1 MSINIDVQGNTT
13 PLERDVQA
21 AVKRINRSGGV
32 KIRVDEKGVTQPLG
46 NMKRSADEFTKSL
59 EASNARVLAFGA
71 SVGIINAVADAF
83 KGLVTSTMKV
93 EKNLTD
99 INVVMGLTNKQ
110 LDKFG
115 GGLFKVAKE
124 TGAGFDAASEA
135 ATEFARQGL
144 SVNETLKRTKDALIL
159 TRLTGMKAAESVKSL
174 TAAMNTFKGEI
185 SDSTKLVSKFAAV
198 DVKFAVSAEDF
209 AQAIAR
215 SGQAARDAGVDLNE
229 LIGLVTAAQ
238 ERTARGGAV
247 IGNSFKTI
255 FTRVQRSSTLNELE
269 NIGIAVRDIS
279 GNTLPALR
287 ILESLAK
294 KYDHLNDAQRA
305 YISQNVAGVFQVNI
319 LKAALSDLG
328 KANSVTAQATKIAAD
343 ATDESSRKNEQ
354 LRDTMSALAGE
365 TGVAVQ
371 QLAKTIGDIALA
383 PGINK
388 ILDGIKGLAEGAT
401 NLLGNGEDQGNT
413 FAKGVLKGIGNIIT
427 GPGLVIIGALFT
439 KLFVNAAKYAT
450 SSLGSLLNMNKAAAG
465 RKNIEASLMQVLTQN
480 AALQQEM
487 LRTDI
492 SREQKERTILNLIKQ
507 QTTEAARLSSITKTM
522 TPTLMRQGVGPDLS
536 YRRRGAYGFIPNY
549 AKDDQ
554 EKKMARSA
562 GYTPG
567 HIKTMNIPGA
577 GGMIYNSSETVKNFP
592 GLSQPAIMPPASSK
606 AGENYKKIFA
616 DAHGFDPYAAQ
627 GYIPNFS
634 LVGALQRFAAGD
646 RKLTGLSQKQG
657 AHGKSLEGALINEW
671 TSSGRSQANLNK
683 GNIDAYIAAN
693 ASKFDNKTDLASYK
707 AYVQKGARI
716 GKAKEKI
723 KSINSGGSS
732 FVVLTAD
739 EKADIP
745 NQHMFANRLGA
756 IGGTK
761 GNELSKINKLP
772 AAYKIATPLYGMSQG
787 EEKSMKAKK
796 SRSIQAELGDY
807 MTDEAI
813 NLATDIMGQP
823 IKPINKSHIES
834 SLNQGAIGAAAG
846 GIFES
851 GIASIMDKVE
861 SDGLFQNYI
870 ARTDT
875 SAIDLPASQQLYD
888 LFGVK
893 NKGQA
898 GAEAKISM
906 SDPNIKS
913 SAKKFLDI
921 LGPKNKDAFAYAD
934 SNYKESEKF
943 RKMRKPGIAAA
954 GYIPNYD
961 DPLTASIKREK
972 SAGVPVSKIRV
983 GAHNALVNKGNPM
996 GIGVTNTDDEPGGL
1010 KDLFGA
1016 RGFVPNY
1023 AFGDTKLGKAM
1034 GSATGIQE
1042 ANEAAEAA
1050 AEAYR
1055 KTEAEL
1061 ERGKKLKEKLHTK
1074 EKLAQKQIDKQ
1085 KDILSRSIPGSQRYI
1100 KATADLA
1107 RAKTQQKNA
1116 TLRAEKVEKANTT
1129 ATQRNTAAKQKL
1141 TQAQTTAR
1149 RREGM
1154 NANRGM
1160 MGMGAMMA
1168 GGMLAGQIQAADPDG
1183 TSTAR
1188 QGIAGAINSASTGAM
1203 MGMMFGPLGG
1213 AIGGL
1218 AGGIY
1223 GLVSGISSAKKATK
1237 EKEDADKAA
1246 AEAARKNAQAFNE
1259 NSFAQMLGRAAA
1271 SNTTLA
1277 GMGASTGGAASVLG
1291 LDGVASEF
1299 DAEKAIFE
1307 NMTVGESMKSLSAV
1321 RAGKGNEDFRARIA
1335 EQYGFDKDEMA
1346 VGEKLKS
1353 MAKSGGANAAD
1364 GFAELKHKYFD
1375 NEDLL
1380 KKINQAEKASKF
1392 RISSSSGGN
1401 LEKSSLNSR
1410 VTEASVRDYGGR
1422 SESFRSKNVRELKQS
1437 RSDYNAIVDQLTSGT
1452 GGNFT
1457 QVAREQQNQII
1468 SNLYSAD
1475 KTEAARVQEMEIQDK
1490 KGKAR
1495 KVQMTGQQ
1503 IASLQKDGIDSEV
1516 AGMFK
1521 MDKEGV
1527 EAFRTQ
1533 NVNAIQAQTQLI
1545 EKQNEAF
1552 IKTLNFQSIEIKIR
1566 NDLNQSLQSQA
1577 HSARELST
1585 KNKALSAI
1593 MGQNLSAAGRAKM
1606 ETAEER
1612 KKISN
1617 TRAKTDAT
1625 AQTDYRSGLFKAIS
1639 GDTVAST
1646 QFRTVFG
1653 ANQAEDGTISF
1664 DKENE
1669 NLKQL
1674 FEGVDAEGA
1683 FKKFMD
1689 DADKGGVEAALSG
1702 IDVDVLKDIVEIE
1715 DGILQNNSAL
1725 KLTLEGLIEKKENS
1739 LTLSKQEFDF
1749 SNDQLD
1755 VMSDIKDS
1763 LAEQE
1768 DQRKKL
1774 SDRLAFDTKQMNMQN
1789 ASAQKAIELAKLR
1802 RQAEEGP
1809 GYQTKS
1815 TVAANQISDIFSSSN
1830 QQTKELRDKEGFAE
1844 RGFGIEQDKRAGK
1857 LSLIDNQLEAASGD
1871 AEEEARLGLQKSIL
1885 EDTMKLKQDERDAE
1899 SQHNQETIRQIEEM
1913 AAKRAEII
1921 RQEQEARGSF
1931 SAGMNESLRKMS
1943 DESSDFYNNLGQMVP
1958 NAFANNLS
1966 NAMTNAI
1973 KQGGSLKDS
1982 LKDAALSFLQTMNQA
1997 FAQQFA
2003 RNATLAMFGDGEKK
2017 FRGGLV
2023 RRNKGGLVP
2032 GMLTN
2037 GEYRMNPGAVS
2048 KYGVGMM
2055 DAVNAGTLPKR
2066 NSGGMSGAVGTR
2078 ISKRGE
2084 GMMGSVNP
2092 EHFAKRNS
2100 GGDSGSGGGMMG
2112 SLLGFGLTAGLQSL
2126 FKKKEEPEHVVRQK
2140 DRFETDGAFKKHN
2153 MSAHYMQNNS
2163 RAQAYTDELRQQKE
2177 EETRKFIEKAEK
2189 RAQRGRAITQF
2200 VGNLA
2205 MAKLGNHLESSGAFA
2220 KADIALGQG
2229 TEISTADGLKGIM
2242 APGGKIKLSEDMPF
2256 GPAGI
2261 GKAGD
2266 VMDVKKLKKFGY
2278 KFGKGNVDRVAGG
2291 DHGWWSNATQSVGD
2305 FGKKSM
2311 GMARKFGY
2319 EKKKNSGGSVAGPS
2333 GIDRIPTMLSEGEY
2347 VIRAD
2352 AARKIGR
2359 PALEQINAGK
2369 YNSGGI
2375 VASNSSGLDGA
2386 SPQSGGTNNISITV
2400 NVDGSGGQSGEKKDN
2415 DSNGDKKDKM
2425 DKMSAK
2431 IKDQVV
2437 TVIKEESR
2445 PGGLL
2450 DKGGD
2455 G

>member
-32 KIRVDEKGVTQPLG
+32 KIRIDEKGVTQPLG

-215 SGQAARDAGVDLNE
+215 SGQAARDAGVDLND
-229 LIGLVTAAQ
+229 LIGLVTAVQ

-279 GNTLPALR
+279 GNTLPAIR

-319 LKAALSDLG
+319 LKAALSDLS
-328 KANSVTAQATKIAAD
+328 KANSVTAQATKIASN

-354 LRDTMSALAGE
+354 LRETMSALAGE

-427 GPGLVIIGALFT
+427 GPGLVVIGALFT

-450 SSLGSLLNMNKAAAG
+450 SSLSSLLNMNKAAAG
-465 RKNIEASLMQVLTQN
+465 RKSIETSLMQVLTQN

-492 SREQKERTILNLIKQ
+492 SREQKEKTILNLIKQ
-507 QTTEAARLSSITKTM
+507 QTTEAARLASITKSM
-522 TPTLMRQGVGPDLS
+522 TPSLMRQGVGPNLS
-536 YRRRGAYGFIPNY
+536 YSRRGAYGFIPNY

-616 DAHGFDPYAAQ
+616 STHGFDPYAAQ

-634 LVGALQRFAAGD
+634 LVGALQRFAAGGG
-646 RKLTGLSQKQG
+646 KLTGLATSKHH
-657 AHGKSLEGALINEW
+657 HGNSLEGALINEW
-671 TSSGRSQANLNK
+671 KASGRSQSNLNK
-683 GNIDAYIAAN
+683 GSIDAFITAN
-693 ASKFDNKTDLASYK
+693 AGKFDNKTDLVSYK
-707 AYVQKGARI
+707 GHLSRGRAVGRAERGI
-716 GKAKEKI
+716 TN
-723 KSINSGGSS
+723 INAGGSS

-739 EKADIP
+739 EQADNP
-745 NQHMFANRLGA
+745 NQHMFANRSGQ
-756 IGGTK
+756 IGGSKGTATTK
-761 GNELSKINKLP
+761 ILKKP
-772 AAYKIATPLYGMSQG
+772 AAYKIATPLYGMGPG
-787 EEKSMKAKK
+787 EEKKMQAKK
-796 SRSIQAELGDY
+796 SRSIQNELQDY
-807 MTDEAI
+807 MTNGAI
-813 NLATDIMGQP
+813 DLATDIMGKP

-834 SLNQGAIGAAAG
+834 SLNKGAVSAAAG

-861 SDGLFQNYI
+861 SEGLFQNYM

-875 SAIDLPASQQLYD
+875 SAIDLPASPQLYE

-906 SDPNIKS
+906 SEPNIKS

-921 LGPKNKDAFAYAD
+921 LGPKSKDAFAYAD

-943 RKMRKPGIAAA
+943 RRMRQPGRAAA

-983 GAHNALVNKGNPM
+983 GSHRALVGRSNPM
-996 GIGVTNTDDEPGGL
+996 GLGVTNTDDEPGGL

-1016 RGFVPNY
+1016 KGFVPNY
-1023 AFGDTKLGKAM
+1023 ALGDMLKMGTQESIDNANEQVDKLSMEYDDLRSEIKEAKR
-1034 GSATGIQE
+1034 IQE
-1042 ANEAAEAA
+1042 EANAASKENQNEVDEYTKAIEKDKEELKRKRKGSKRYNELQNRINNTTQKLDAA
-1050 AEAYR
+1050 NNKLTASKDRSSAATNRVSTAEN
-1055 KTEAEL
+1055 
-1061 ERGKKLKEKLHTK
+1061 KLKTTSD
-1074 EKLAQKQIDKQ
+1074 KLA
-1085 KDILSRSIPGSQRYI
+1085 
-1100 KATADLA
+1100 
-1107 RAKTQQKNA
+1107 
-1116 TLRAEKVEKANTT
+1116 
-1129 ATQRNTAAKQKL
+1129 
-1141 TQAQTTAR
+1141 TAR
-1149 RREGM
+1149 RGATRQTRAGSMRSAAPMALAMGLPMVSGM
-1154 NANRGM
+1154 
-1160 MGMGAMMA
+1160 
-1168 GGMLAGQIQAADPDG
+1168 ISQAAG
-1183 TSTAR
+1183 ENKTG
-1188 QGIAGAINSASTGAM
+1188 QGIAGGLTGAATGAM
-1203 MGMMFGPLGG
+1203 MGSMILPGVGT
-1213 AIGGL
+1213 AIGTVVGAL
-1218 AGGIY
+1218 AGA
-1223 GLVSGISSAKKATK
+1223 VSSYNQASKAADEKKKAD
-1237 EKEDADKAA
+1237 EAA

-1259 NSFAQMLGRAAA
+1259 NSFAQTAAKAAA
-1271 SNTTLA
+1271 TNT
-1277 GMGASTGGAASVLG
+1277 
-1291 LDGVASEF
+1291 
-1299 DAEKAIFE
+1299 
-1307 NMTVGESMKSLSAV
+1307 
-1321 RAGKGNEDFRARIA
+1321 
-1335 EQYGFDKDEMA
+1335 
-1346 VGEKLKS
+1346 
-1353 MAKSGGANAAD
+1353 
-1364 GFAELKHKYFD
+1364 
-1375 NEDLL
+1375 LL
-1380 KKINQAEKASKF
+1380 KNF
-1392 RISSSSGGN
+1392 SGGN
-1401 LEKSSLNSR
+1401 GGIGALGLNNNFSLNVASGEISQNGFPTPYTGLSLKQAAAREAAYEKNILSDRSIHKSLIDLSDVEKGGPGNGMRSNIEKIYGFSKQTKQQNFKKDMTRAAIDIVNSGSQGNESAIENLRKKYPYKQKEIDDFSKMSR
-1410 VTEASVRDYGGR
+1410 GEMEMMSLLDSTTSVSGAGKTDLEALLNGTIKTDNSAIKNAEEVARKLQNEIVANLYGTGKEADRVHTTTIANTKTKDGKPVTEHREVKMTGKDMAILQRGGK
-1422 SESFRSKNVRELKQS
+1422 ESLELGRKLGMTEKDIETFKNGQLLAVKQQS
-1437 RSDYNAIVDQLTSGT
+1437 
-1452 GGNFT
+1452 
-1457 QVAREQQNQII
+1457 QII
-1468 SNLYSAD
+1468 
-1475 KTEAARVQEMEIQDK
+1475 QD
-1490 KGKAR
+1490 
-1495 KVQMTGQQ
+1495 
-1503 IASLQKDGIDSEV
+1503 
-1516 AGMFK
+1516 
-1521 MDKEGV
+1521 
-1527 EAFRTQ
+1527 
-1533 NVNAIQAQTQLI
+1533 QT
-1545 EKQNEAF
+1545 NAF
-1552 IKTLNFQSIEIKIR
+1552 IKTLNFQSIELKVR
-1566 NDLNQSLQSQA
+1566 HDLNKSLQSQA
-1577 HSARELST
+1577 HSATELSN

-1593 MGQNLSAAGRAKM
+1593 MGKNLKEATRVSMQTEEQRLAIKNQRSKSDL
-1606 ETAEER
+1606 TAE
-1612 KKISN
+1612 S
-1617 TRAKTDAT
+1617 DF
-1625 AQTDYRSGLFKAIS
+1625 RSGLFKSIS
-1639 GDTVAST
+1639 GNTVASD

-1653 ANQAEDGTISF
+1653 ADQKEDGTIEF
-1664 DKENE
+1664 KN
-1669 NLKQL
+1669 NAGLKQL
-1674 FEGVDAEGA
+1674 FTGLGKNAGTPKFLEKQYNKYINTAES
-1683 FKKFMD
+1683 D
-1689 DADKGGVEAALSG
+1689 GVESALSG
-1702 IDVDVLKDIVEIE
+1702 IDIKVLKAMVEQE
-1715 DGILQNNSAL
+1715 DGILKNNAAL
-1725 KLTLEGLIEKKENS
+1725 RRQLEGLILKRENA
-1739 LTLSKQEFDF
+1739 LELSKKDFDF
-1749 SNDQLD
+1749 SDQQLTIISKINSD
-1755 VMSDIKDS
+1755 LAKQSDIRKDIS
-1763 LAEQE
+1763 
-1768 DQRKKL
+1768 DRIDIDSKKL
-1774 SDRLAFDTKQMNMQN
+1774 
-1789 ASAQKAIELAKLR
+1789 ASQVAIAQKTLEIEKLR
-1802 RQAEEGP
+1802 RQVAQGP
-1809 GYQTKS
+1809 GYQTAS
-1815 TVAANQISDIFSSSN
+1815 VTASN
-1830 QQTKELRDKEGFAE
+1830 QLQDIDETFNIQELAMRGENNIQRRSYENEILNPLKSKLRSKSEMLSNPKNTPEQSKVLREQYTKISKDIRK
-1844 RGFGIEQDKRAGK
+1844 
-1857 LSLIDNQLEAASGD
+1857 
-1871 AEEEARLGLQKSIL
+1871 AEESQAIIVAQQESEIENLIKMRDLRKEMI
-1885 EDTMKLKQDERDAE
+1885 KDEL
-1899 SQHNQETIRQIEEM
+1899 N
-1913 AAKRAEII
+1913 
-1921 RQEQEARGSF
+1921 ARGSF

-1943 DESSDFYNNLGQMVP
+1943 DESSDFYNNLGQMIP

-2003 RNATLAMFGDGEKK
+2003 RNATLAIFGSGEEK

-2023 RRNKGGLVP
+2023 KRNKGGLVP

-2048 KYGVGMM
+2048 KYGVSMM
-2055 DAVNAGTLPKR
+2055 DSLNAGHLPKR
-2066 NSGGMSGAVGTR
+2066 NSGGMMS
-2078 ISKRGE
+2078 
-2084 GMMGSVNP
+2084 
-2092 EHFAKRNS
+2092 
-2100 GGDSGSGGGMMG
+2100 
-2112 SLLGFGLTAGLQSL
+2112 SLVGFGVTAGLQSL
-2126 FKKKEEPEHVVRQK
+2126 FKKKEEPKHEVRKK

-2163 RAQAYTDELRQQKE
+2163 RAQAYVDELRQQKAE
-2177 EETRKFIEKAEK
+2177 QTRKFIEKAEK

-2200 VGNLA
+2200 IGNMA
-2205 MAKLGNHLESSGAFA
+2205 MGKLGKHLEKSGAFA
-2220 KADIALGQG
+2220 RADIALGQG

-2242 APGGKIKLSEDMPF
+2242 APGGKIKLTEDIPF
-2256 GPAGI
+2256 GPAGV

-2266 VMDVKKLKKFGY
+2266 VMDIKKLKSFGY

-2291 DHGWWSNATQSVGD
+2291 DHGWWSNAAQSIGS
-2305 FGKKSM
+2305 FGEKSM

-2319 EKKKNSGGSVAGPS
+2319 KNSGGSVTGPS

-2359 PALEQINAGK
+2359 PALEKINSGR

-2386 SPQSGGTNNISITV
+2386 SPQSGGVNNISITV